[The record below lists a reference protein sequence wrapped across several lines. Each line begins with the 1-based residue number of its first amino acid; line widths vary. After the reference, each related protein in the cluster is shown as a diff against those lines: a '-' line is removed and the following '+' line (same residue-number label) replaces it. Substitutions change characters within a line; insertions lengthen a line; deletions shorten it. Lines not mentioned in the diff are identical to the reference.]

1 MLKAK
6 HCLILTLP
14 LALASLFSCGGQDAQ
29 TDVVVSFYPLEYL
42 ATRIAGEKLSVTTI
56 VPRGAEPH
64 DFELRASDVAA
75 MYASKAIFLN
85 GINMEPFESSVLSDS
100 NLVSKTTVLTDS
112 MDGLITVESSHGSYL
127 DPHVWL
133 DTDLYAKMGE
143 TMLGKF
149 IAISPENE
157 ALFRTNYA
165 SLKEDLE
172 GLKAYGQS
180 KSIEGKTIAVSH
192 DAFRYMCREF
202 NFEEV
207 HINGLSPD
215 VEPTAKQ
222 LQEILDVIN
231 ELGIDTIFFE
241 ELESQDI
248 ADYIASQTG
257 AKVEVLSP
265 LENIDEGEDYLS
277 VYKENIDKIS
287 SAKSK

>member
-1 MLKAK
+1 MLKVK
-6 HCLILTLP
+6 HGLILALP
-14 LALASLFSCGGQDAQ
+14 LALASLFSCGGQSAQ
-29 TDVVVSFYPLEYL
+29 ADVVVSFYPLEYL

-64 DFELRASDVAA
+64 DFELRVSDVAA

-85 GINMEPFESSVLSDS
+85 GLNMEPFESSVLSDS
-100 NLVSKTTVLTDS
+100 NLVSKTTVLTNS

-157 ALFRTNYA
+157 VLFRTNYA

-215 VEPTAKQ
+215 AEPTAKQ
-222 LQEILDVIN
+222 LQEILDVID
-231 ELGIDTIFFE
+231 ERGIDTIFFE

-265 LENIDEGEDYLS
+265 LENVDEGEDYLS

-287 SAKSK
+287 EAKSK